1 MPNGKSTDKLAVSI
15 WEAVALTGIGRSSI
29 YKLIKQGRLT
39 PRKVGRRTLILIEDL
54 EDLVRSLPTGGEA
67 NALGR

>member
-1 MPNGKSTDKLAVSI
+1 MPNGKSTNKLAVSI
-15 WEAVALTGIGRSSI
+15 REAVTLSGIGRSSL

-54 EDLVRSLPTGGEA
+54 EDLVRSLPTGV
-67 NALGR
+67 RHD